1 MKTLRTECRV
11 GHVVRTKTRVT
22 RDTWIEGETRDL
34 WTEEEVVERS
44 LECGEREEEQ
54 LCAPINC
61 KHVNI
66 THVCF
71 DQVSDL
77 ITVRLPL

>member
-1 MKTLRTECRV
+1 MV
-11 GHVVRTKTRVT
+11 TKTRVT

-44 LECGEREEEQ
+44 LECGEREEEE

-71 DQVSDL
+71 DQVSDWSRV
-77 ITVRLPL
+77 TVRLPL